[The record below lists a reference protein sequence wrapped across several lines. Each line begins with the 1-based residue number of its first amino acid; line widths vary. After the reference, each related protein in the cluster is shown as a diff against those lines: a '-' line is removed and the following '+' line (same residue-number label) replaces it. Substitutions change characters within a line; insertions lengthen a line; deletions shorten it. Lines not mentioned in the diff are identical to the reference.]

1 MRTQARSTACPL
13 CGTQLGLTVD
23 DQWVPFALDEYREH
37 SLTRLAPNPLAMTAP
52 DTCVACGG
60 AGMTREPQPAEPSS
74 ANPVHNRDTGVEP
87 APRFASDPEIKLAEQ
102 LRHRLEERYLAPSAA
117 DARLCQIDGRAG
129 QDRSRRCSS
138 TA

>member
-37 SLTRLAPNPLAMTAP
+37 SLTRLAPNARVMAAP

-60 AGMTREPQPAEPSS
+60 AGTTREPPPAEPSS
-74 ANPVHNRDTGVEP
+74 
-87 APRFASDPEIKLAEQ
+87 PRFASDAEIKLAEQ
-102 LRHRLEERYLAPSAA
+102 LRHQLEERYLAPSAA
-117 DARLCQIDGRAG
+117 P
-129 QDRSRRCSS
+129 
-138 TA
+138 